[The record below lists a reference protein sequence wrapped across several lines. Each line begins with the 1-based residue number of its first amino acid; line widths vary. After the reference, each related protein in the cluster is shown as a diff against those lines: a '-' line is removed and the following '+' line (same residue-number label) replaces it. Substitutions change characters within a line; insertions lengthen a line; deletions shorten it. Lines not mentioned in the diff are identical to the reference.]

1 MTREIRDWRWGV
13 YVEEQQA
20 RGRLEPLI
28 EARRR
33 IGPVHV
39 GESMTDALRHADS
52 VLVVGGPVPEAVVMR
67 AEDGRRV
74 PVGWVTAEPASLRG
88 FVRNATQVVQR
99 AQRGWSAGPAVL
111 LGQWD
116 DRALALA
123 DEIESAGDAT
133 LIRWTAE
140 RLVRRD
146 LIEGLRCGPG
156 VALYVGHALS
166 GGWVG
171 YGGVPASALGGRRA
185 QPLGAIVTVACD
197 AGRWHA
203 GKASFCDELVGQ
215 GTCASALGATGKTL
229 HAVNRVL
236 ARSLARG
243 LGHSAHLGELLL
255 QVPDEV
261 LEHYRIAGDPAAP
274 LIGAERSLEICRSVF
289 APAPD
294 DLLEL
299 AALPLASATQPE
311 REAIAAS

>member
-1 MTREIRDWRWGV
+1 MREIRDWRWGV
-13 YVEEQQA
+13 YAEEPQTLA
-20 RGRLEPLI
+20 RLQPLI

-39 GESMTDALRHADS
+39 GESVADALRHADS
-52 VLVVGGPVPEAVVMR
+52 VLVVGGGIPDAVAMN

-74 PVGWVTAEPASLRG
+74 PVGWVSDHATSLG
-88 FVRNATQVVQR
+88 AFVRNATQVVQR
-99 AQRGWSAGPAVL
+99 AQFGWSAGPAVL

-116 DRALALA
+116 DRALTVA
-123 DEIESAGDAT
+123 DEIESACEAK

-146 LIEGLRCGPG
+146 LIDGLRCGPG
-156 VALYVGHALS
+156 LALYVGHALS

-185 QPLGAIVTVACD
+185 QPLGSIVSVACD

-243 LGHSAHLGELLL
+243 LGHSVHLGELLL

-261 LEHYRIAGDPAAP
+261 LAHYRIAGDPAAP
-274 LIGAERSLEICRSVF
+274 LIGAERSLEICRGVF

-299 AALPLASATQPE
+299 AALPLASASQAQPE
-311 REAIAAS
+311 VIAAS